1 MVATKKIAYICD
13 CKKSCSRFDTCQKT
27 CFHTTNSLHA
37 KYGILKDVADLK
49 TPQFEYIGAC
59 DEVEYYIERMGS
71 KEVNN
76 EEV

>member
-13 CKKSCSRFDTCQKT
+13 RKKSCARFDTCQKT

-49 TPQFEYIGAC
+49 PPRFEHVGSW
-59 DEVEYYIERMGS
+59 DEVEYYMERTGN
-71 KEVNN
+71 KEVYD